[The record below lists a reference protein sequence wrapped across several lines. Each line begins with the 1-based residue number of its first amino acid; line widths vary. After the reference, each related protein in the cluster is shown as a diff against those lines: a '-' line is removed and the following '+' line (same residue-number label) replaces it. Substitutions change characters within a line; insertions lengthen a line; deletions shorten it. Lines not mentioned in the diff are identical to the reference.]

1 MSGNGNGGN
10 AMVRKFGLAVLLATV
25 AGVASATAPGVTCK
39 TEYFLG
45 FIPYEV
51 CTKDPSHKHVVAA
64 PEINAASAVAGL
76 TLMIGG
82 LAVLRGRRS
91 KIAKA

>member
-1 MSGNGNGGN
+1 
-10 AMVRKFGLAVLLATV
+10 MVKKLGLAILLATV
-25 AGVASATAPGVTCK
+25 AGVASATPPGCH

-45 FIPYEV
+45 LNFLPYEV
-51 CTKDPSHKHVVAA
+51 CTPDTSRKHPVAA
-64 PEINAASAVAGL
+64 PEIDAASAVAGL

-82 LAVLRGRRS
+82 LTVLRGRRV

>member
-1 MSGNGNGGN
+1 
-10 AMVRKFGLAVLLATV
+10 MVRKIALGILLTVV
-25 AGVASATAPGVTCK
+25 AGAASARTSSGGLSCK
-39 TEYFLG
+39 TEYFWG
-45 FIPYEV
+45 IFRYES
-51 CTKDPSHKHVVAA
+51 CTIEKKNPAPVAA

-91 KIAKA
+91 KGAKA

>member
-1 MSGNGNGGN
+1 
-10 AMVRKFGLAVLLATV
+10 MVRKIALGILLMAV
-25 AGVASATAPGVTCK
+25 AGAASANASTGGVSCK
-39 TEYFLG
+39 TEYLFG
-45 FIPYEV
+45 VIPYEV
-51 CTKDPSHKHVVAA
+51 CTVVKKNPRPVAA

-91 KIAKA
+91 KGEKA